1 MRLKSAYFKSLAGVF
16 RGSGKKEIY
25 IDFTKCRHNII
36 LITGRNGAGKSTIFN
51 ALNFLPDNHNM
62 YIPGE
67 PGEKIIEYFDNDI
80 IYRFRILYPVTSS
93 GSRGQT
99 KAFFS
104 KIINGEEIELNPNG
118 NIGSYKDL
126 IFTELN
132 LDPSFVSLSQLSSDN
147 RGLADKNPAERKKF
161 VSNIIEYIEVYNNIY
176 KSLTKKAS
184 ILKSMINNIVAK
196 IDTIGNEEQLKSSL
210 ESIKIRIKELN
221 DRKEALQRQL
231 SENEAKI
238 KLTDPDGSIQ
248 SSYNS
253 LYKELER
260 VKEDIDMN
268 NILLQNISSNE
279 YTDSLDMSIENYNK
293 VRDKIYRIELSI
305 ENEKSKLNDY
315 LISREEDAK
324 VIKLKNDRLNSLKS
338 EFNYEELLNNIKL
351 LKSNIDRYMRI
362 FNEIGIE
369 NFSSITKDEYITGL
383 NILNDIKDQL
393 ITIRSYHNM
402 DDISEAIDCI
412 LDGRNILKET
422 ECIVNN
428 KDKLMDILLDKKE
441 ELLMYESLLD
451 KCSILKDRP
460 SNCNIDVCG
469 FIKDALEAKAKNPE
483 DNINRLLKEIDDI
496 QNNIKHHISEL
507 NRLNN
512 IQQIIQSIN
521 LITRNI
527 STNSSILNKLPIG
540 GIFTDIKV
548 FLDKFKYGDKFT
560 EINELYKYIDFANIF
575 EEYKNDIELLNK
587 LEPELKLYNSK
598 KEIIDELEK
607 ELLELNEKTSNIM
620 KVIYSIH
627 ENIDKL
633 NKDKDRY
640 SSLLK
645 DIESAIDIFKRN
657 KELNSNKNDIEMRL
671 SNIVNNM
678 KIIEES
684 IININHINSEILNI
698 NNELNP
704 IMDEKDG
711 IVYLLTQLKDYNEEL
726 AVYKNK
732 YELVSLIRKYSSPTK
747 GGIQNIFMSVYMN
760 KTLAFANQLLSTLFS
775 GELQL
780 MPYVIND
787 KEFRIPVQDLTSSL
801 INDDISSCSSGQI
814 AMISMI
820 LSFSL
825 LHQSSTKYNIL
836 KLDEIDSVL
845 DSSNRSNFLI
855 VLNKI
860 MSYLN
865 VENCILISHSSEMD
879 LSNVDIISL
888 NPVGEIPEGN
898 VIFTY

>member
-1 MRLKSAYFKSLAGVF
+1 M
-16 RGSGKKEIY
+16 
-25 IDFTKCRHNII
+25 
-36 LITGRNGAGKSTIFN
+36 
-51 ALNFLPDNHNM
+51 
-62 YIPGE
+62 
-67 PGEKIIEYFDNDI
+67 KI
-80 IYRFRILYPVTSS
+80 
-93 GSRGQT
+93 
-99 KAFFS
+99 
-104 KIINGEEIELNPNG
+104 
-118 NIGSYKDL
+118 
-126 IFTELN
+126 
-132 LDPSFVSLSQLSSDN
+132 
-147 RGLADKNPAERKKF
+147 
-161 VSNIIEYIEVYNNIY
+161 
-176 KSLTKKAS
+176 
-184 ILKSMINNIVAK
+184 
-196 IDTIGNEEQLKSSL
+196 
-210 ESIKIRIKELN
+210 
-221 DRKEALQRQL
+221 
-231 SENEAKI
+231 
-238 KLTDPDGSIQ
+238 
-248 SSYNS
+248 
-253 LYKELER
+253 
-260 VKEDIDMN
+260 
-268 NILLQNISSNE
+268 
-279 YTDSLDMSIENYNK
+279 
-293 VRDKIYRIELSI
+293 
-305 ENEKSKLNDY
+305 
-315 LISREEDAK
+315 
-324 VIKLKNDRLNSLKS
+324 
-338 EFNYEELLNNIKL
+338 
-351 LKSNIDRYMRI
+351 
-362 FNEIGIE
+362 
-369 NFSSITKDEYITGL
+369 
-383 NILNDIKDQL
+383 
-393 ITIRSYHNM
+393 
-402 DDISEAIDCI
+402 
-412 LDGRNILKET
+412 
-422 ECIVNN
+422 
-428 KDKLMDILLDKKE
+428 
-441 ELLMYESLLD
+441 
-451 KCSILKDRP
+451 
-460 SNCNIDVCG
+460 
-469 FIKDALEAKAKNPE
+469 
-483 DNINRLLKEIDDI
+483 
-496 QNNIKHHISEL
+496 
-507 NRLNN
+507 
-512 IQQIIQSIN
+512 
-521 LITRNI
+521 
-527 STNSSILNKLPIG
+527 
-540 GIFTDIKV
+540 
-548 FLDKFKYGDKFT
+548 
-560 EINELYKYIDFANIF
+560 
-575 EEYKNDIELLNK
+575 
-587 LEPELKLYNSK
+587 
-598 KEIIDELEK
+598 
-607 ELLELNEKTSNIM
+607 
-620 KVIYSIH
+620 IYSIH

-898 VIFTY
+898 VIFSY